1 MSRLK
6 KRISK
11 SGSGGDTLTNMNA
24 TEKWVWDKFSFLIPH
39 IETLDARNVASFATA
54 TASVREDERALST
67 NPDSAAASTS
77 SRVPPPSL
85 ESASPPASQ
94 SGSGD
99 SRWGRE

>member
-67 NPDSAAASTS
+67 IPDSAS
-77 SRVPPPSL
+77 SSVQHHRLNQPHHQPPSRNQL
-85 ESASPPASQ
+85 APGAAVRK
-94 SGSGD
+94 G
-99 SRWGRE
+99 